1 MTAELVVDFRI
12 RVLCSERF
20 AKLRAMDEF
29 TIILPEL
36 TDMSSC
42 DLRVYEGLER
52 LWRMVEKYKM
62 TDPITITV
70 VDNTARRLRAIRGH
84 RIQAGAWQ
92 LEDTLTAATPP
103 MQDEVEFPLTINVK
117 DAKGNILKMRVQLEV
132 AKLEFGREKIDPPSR
147 RSSCRSFH
155 NEKSPEGSAE
165 VPPRK
170 K

>member
-52 LWRMVEKYKM
+52 LWRMVERYKM
-62 TDPITITV
+62 TAPITITV
-70 VDNTARRLRAIRGH
+70 VDKTARRLRAIRGH

-92 LEDTLTAATPP
+92 LEDTSTAAAPP
-103 MQDEVEFPLTINVK
+103 KQDEFEFPLTINVK
-117 DAKGNILKMRVQLEV
+117 DANGNILKMRLQLEV
-132 AKLEFGREKIDPPSR
+132 AKPELTQKKVDPL
-147 RSSCRSFH
+147 
-155 NEKSPEGSAE
+155 
-165 VPPRK
+165 
-170 K
+170 